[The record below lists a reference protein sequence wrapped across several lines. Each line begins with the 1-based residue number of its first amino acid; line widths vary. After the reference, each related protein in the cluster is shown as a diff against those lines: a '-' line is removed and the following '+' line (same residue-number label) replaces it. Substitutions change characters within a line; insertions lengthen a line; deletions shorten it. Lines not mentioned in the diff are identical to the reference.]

1 LLFIYLRNN
10 IGFTNAA
17 AATGSAEQEGMKVNI
32 IELRHFVD
40 FVRNNQL
47 QTESFYIGSNQCKP
61 NYLLLILLGD
71 DEYCP
76 SDSLFFMVLLLVGC
90 LRIFMATRVFFNWVV
105 FCSCVEGF
113 STRGGLFSKIKCFKH
128 ILPSRGLLICM
139 SLDSSRLI
147 HN

>member
-1 LLFIYLRNN
+1 LSETINSRPRASILAPI
-10 IGFTNAA
+10 
-17 AATGSAEQEGMKVNI
+17 SV
-32 IELRHFVD
+32 
-40 FVRNNQL
+40 
-47 QTESFYIGSNQCKP
+47 S
-61 NYLLLILLGD
+61 LITYCLLGD

-147 HN
+147 HNWCKFGWQTWWHQFMRTGLVQGA

>member
-47 QTESFYIGSNQCKP
+47 QTESFYIGSNQCKS
-61 NYLLLILLGD
+61 I
-71 DEYCP
+71 
-76 SDSLFFMVLLLVGC
+76 
-90 LRIFMATRVFFNWVV
+90 
-105 FCSCVEGF
+105 
-113 STRGGLFSKIKCFKH
+113 
-128 ILPSRGLLICM
+128 
-139 SLDSSRLI
+139 
-147 HN
+147 